1 MRARPLAISAA
12 GKLAAFP
19 LAVPAASAAFGPEPR
34 AACVAPITG
43 AAPTGMAAGK
53 RRGQHGGGAA
63 LMAAIITV
71 RTPPSF
77 VVMPN
82 WRALSG

>member
-19 LAVPAASAAFGPEPR
+19 LAAFGPEPR

>member
-12 GKLAAFP
+12 GKLDAFP
-19 LAVPAASAAFGPEPR
+19 LAVPAAFGPEPR
-34 AACVAPITG
+34 AAGVAPITG